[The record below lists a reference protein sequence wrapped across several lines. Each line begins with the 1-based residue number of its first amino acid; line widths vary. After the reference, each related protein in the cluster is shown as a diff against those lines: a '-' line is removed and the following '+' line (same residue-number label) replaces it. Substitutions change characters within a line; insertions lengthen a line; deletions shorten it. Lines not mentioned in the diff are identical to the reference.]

1 MKKGIVSIFIL
12 FITTGALLA
21 QQKNNLG
28 DTIVNATLL
37 QVGYAIQF
45 PFADMADR
53 FGNNNCISG
62 GISFKVKNNWMFGA
76 EANFLFGGNI
86 KEDTMLDYLFT
97 SGGFLIGTNGI
108 AESVLLFERGYYFI
122 GKFGKMI
129 PVVKGNPNSGLQV
142 MAGAGFIE
150 HKIKIEDPEA
160 AVPYVTGDYAKG
172 YDRLTNGLALYQYI
186 GYLRLDKRK
195 LLNFNAGVE
204 IIEGLTQ
211 NRRNFN
217 FDQMKSDDSKR
228 LDILVGLKLAWVLP
242 LYGKGEHR
250 MYTY

>member
-1 MKKGIVSIFIL
+1 MKKGIISILIL

-37 QVGYAIQF
+37 QVSYAIQF

-53 FGNNNCISG
+53 YGNNNCIGG
-62 GISFKVKNNWMFGA
+62 GISFKVNNNWMFGA

-122 GKFGKMI
+122 GKFGKVI

-150 HKIKIEDPEA
+150 HKIKIEDPDA
-160 AVPYVTGDYAKG
+160 ALSYVTGDYAKG

-186 GYLRLDKRK
+186 GYLRLDKR
-195 LLNFNAGVE
+195 
-204 IIEGLTQ
+204 TQ
-211 NRRNFN
+211 LSRCTC
-217 FDQMKSDDSKR
+217 DVR
-228 LDILVGLKLAWVLP
+228 LCH
-242 LYGKGEHR
+242 KGEAPRPVSDLLIYQGAYCHLVSSDR
-250 MYTY
+250 N

>member
-1 MKKGIVSIFIL
+1 MKKALAFIL
-12 FITTGALLA
+12 ILVSALQGATG
-21 QQKNNLG
+21 QQKSNLG
-28 DTIVNATLL
+28 DTTVNATIL
-37 QVGYAIQF
+37 QVSYAIQF

-53 FGNNNCISG
+53 FGNNNNIGG
-62 GISFKVKNNWMFGA
+62 GISFKVKNNWVFGA

-108 AESVLLFERGYYFI
+108 AESVLLFERGYTFW
-122 GKFGKMI
+122 GKFGKVI
-129 PVVKGNPNSGLQV
+129 PVMKGNPNSGINL
-142 MAGAGFIE
+142 MAGAGFME
-150 HKIKIEDPEA
+150 HKIKIEDPDA

-186 GYLRLDKRK
+186 GYLRLDKKK

-204 IIEGLTQ
+204 IIEGFTQ
-211 NRRNFN
+211 NRRDFN
-217 FDQMKSDDSKR
+217 FDQMKRDDSKR

-250 MYTY
+250 MYMY

>member
-12 FITTGALLA
+12 FITTGALFA

-45 PFADMADR
+45 PFADMGER

-122 GKFGKMI
+122 GKFGKVI

-142 MAGAGFIE
+142 MGGAGFIE

-204 IIEGLTQ
+204 FIEGFTQ

-217 FDQMKSDDSKR
+217 FDQMKRDDSKR